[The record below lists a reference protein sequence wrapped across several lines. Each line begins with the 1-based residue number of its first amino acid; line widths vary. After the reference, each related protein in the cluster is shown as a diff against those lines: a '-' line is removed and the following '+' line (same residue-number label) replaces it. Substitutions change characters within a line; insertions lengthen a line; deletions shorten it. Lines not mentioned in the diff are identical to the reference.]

1 MSATMQ
7 RVLSLVR
14 KAVDEYNLISDG
26 DRIAVG
32 VSGGKDSVL
41 LLAAL
46 AALRRFYGKDFS
58 LVGIT
63 LDMGFD
69 EKTDFTPLADFFAQR
84 DIEYHVKK
92 TEIGQIVFNVRNESS
107 PCSLCARMR
116 RGALHDEAK
125 ALGCN
130 KLALGHNRDDLLE
143 TFVMNLLYEGRLG
156 VFSPITYLDRKD
168 ITVIRP
174 LSFMPERDVVGAANR
189 LELPILHQACPAD
202 GATSREDTKQMLAE
216 LEKNR
221 RGSLDK
227 IFGAIRRGHLS
238 GW

>member
-1 MSATMQ
+1 MQ
-7 RVLSLVR
+7 RVLSFLR
-14 KAVDEYNLISDG
+14 RAVDEYDLISNG

-41 LLAAL
+41 LLSAL
-46 AALRRFYGKDFS
+46 NAFRRFCCIDFS

-69 EKTDFTPLADFFAQR
+69 EKCDFAPLEEYFAEAG
-84 DIEYHVKK
+84 IEYRIRE
-92 TEIGQIVFNVRNESS
+92 TQIGQIVFNYRQEDS

-130 KLALGHNRDDLLE
+130 KVALGHNRDDLLE
-143 TFVMNLLYEGRLG
+143 TFVMNMLYEGRLG
-156 VFSPITYLDRKD
+156 VFAPMTYLDRKD

-174 LSFMPERDVVGAANR
+174 LALMPERDVVGAANR
-189 LELPILHQACPAD
+189 LQLPIIRQHCPAD
-202 GATSREDTKQMLAE
+202 GNTSREETKNMLLA
-216 LEKNR
+216 LEKEK
-221 RGSLDK
+221 RGSMNKL
-227 IFGAIRRGHLS
+227 FGAIRRSHLN

>member
-1 MSATMQ
+1 MQ
-7 RVLSLVR
+7 RVLSYMR
-14 KAVDEYNLISDG
+14 RAVDDYNLIADG

-41 LLAAL
+41 LLSAL
-46 AALRRFYGKDFS
+46 NALRRFYGKEFS
-58 LVGIT
+58 IVGIT

-69 EKTDFTPLADFFAQR
+69 EGSDFSPLRGYFDGLG
-84 DIEYHVKK
+84 IEYHVKE
-92 TEIGQIVFNVRNESS
+92 TQIGQIVFNARQEDS

-143 TFVMNLLYEGRLG
+143 TFVMNMLYEGRLG
-156 VFSPITYLDRKD
+156 VFAPMTYLDRKD

-174 LSFMPERDVVGAANR
+174 LGLMPERDVIGAANR
-189 LELPILHQACPAD
+189 LSLPIVKQHCLAD
-202 GATSREDTKQMLAE
+202 GNTSREETKRMLLA
-216 LEKNR
+216 LEKEK
-221 RGSLDK
+221 RGSMNKL
-227 IFGAIRRGHLS
+227 FGAIRRSHLN

>member
-1 MSATMQ
+1 MQ
-7 RVLSLVR
+7 RVLSYMR
-14 KAVDEYNLISDG
+14 RAVDDYNLIADG

-41 LLAAL
+41 LLSAL
-46 AALRRFYGKDFS
+46 NALRRFYGKEFS
-58 LVGIT
+58 IVGIT

-69 EKTDFTPLADFFAQR
+69 EPSDFTPLREYFGGLG
-84 DIEYHVKK
+84 IEYHVKE
-92 TEIGQIVFNVRNESS
+92 TQIGQIVFNARQEDS

-143 TFVMNLLYEGRLG
+143 TFVMNMLYEGRLG
-156 VFSPITYLDRKD
+156 VFAPMTYLDRKD

-174 LSFMPERDVVGAANR
+174 LGLMPERDVVGAANR
-189 LELPILHQACPAD
+189 LSLPIVKQHCPAD
-202 GATSREDTKQMLAE
+202 GDTSREETKRMLLG
-216 LEKNR
+216 LEKEK
-221 RGSLDK
+221 RGSMNK
-227 IFGAIRRGHLS
+227 IFGAIRRSHLN

>member
-1 MSATMQ
+1 MQ
-7 RVLSLVR
+7 KVLSLVR
-14 KAVDEYNLISDG
+14 KAVDEYNLIEDG

-41 LLAAL
+41 LLTAL
-46 AALRRFYGKDFS
+46 KHLQKFYGKDFS
-58 LVGIT
+58 IVGIT

-69 EKTDFTPLADFFAQR
+69 EKSDFSPLEEYFREQE
-84 DIEYHVKK
+84 IEYHIKQ
-92 TEIGQIVFNVRNESS
+92 TYIGEVVFNVRKETS

-116 RGALHDEAK
+116 RGCLHDEAK

-143 TFVMNLLYEGRLG
+143 TFVMNLLYEGRIG
-156 VFSPITYLDRKD
+156 VFSPMTYLDRKD

-174 LSFMPERDVVGAANR
+174 LALMPERDVTGAANR
-189 LELPILHQACPAD
+189 LNLPIVRQNCPAD
-202 GATSREDTKQMLAE
+202 GETSREDTKKLLLN
-216 LEKNR
+216 LEKEK
-221 RGSLDK
+221 RGSMNK
-227 IFGAIRRGHLS
+227 IFGAIQRSHLN

>member
-1 MSATMQ
+1 MQ
-7 RVLSLVR
+7 RVLSYIR
-14 KAVDEYNLISDG
+14 RAVDDYNLISEG

-41 LLAAL
+41 LITAL
-46 AALRRFYGKDFS
+46 NALKRFYPKQFS

-69 EKTDFTPLADFFAQR
+69 EPTDFSAMREYFEKLG
-84 DIEYHVKK
+84 IEYRVKP
-92 TEIGQIVFNVRNESS
+92 TEIGQIVFNVREEDS

-130 KLALGHNRDDLLE
+130 TLALGHNRDDLLE
-143 TFVMNLLYEGRLG
+143 TFVMNMLYEGRLG
-156 VFSPITYLDRKD
+156 VFSPMTYLDRKD

-174 LSFMPERDVVGAANR
+174 LALMPERDVVGAANR
-189 LELPILHQACPAD
+189 LELPILRQHCPAD
-202 GATSREDTKQMLAE
+202 GNTSREETKNMLAA
-216 LEKNR
+216 LEKEK
-221 RGSLDK
+221 RGTMNK
-227 IFGAIRRGHLS
+227 IFGAICRSHLN

>member
-1 MSATMQ
+1 MQ

-41 LLAAL
+41 LLTAL
-46 AALRRFYGKDFS
+46 KHLQIFYGKEFS
-58 LVGIT
+58 VVGIT
-63 LDMGFD
+63 LDMGFE
-69 EKTDFTPLADFFAQR
+69 EKSDFSPLQNYFESQQ
-84 DIEYHVKK
+84 IEYHIKQ
-92 TEIGQIVFNVRNESS
+92 THIGEIVFNVRKETS
-107 PCSLCARMR
+107 PCSLCAKMR
-116 RGALHDEAK
+116 RGCLHDEAK

-143 TFVMNLLYEGRLG
+143 TFVMNLLYEGRIG
-156 VFSPITYLDRKD
+156 VFSPMTYLDRKD

-174 LSFMPERDVVGAANR
+174 LALMPERDVTGAANR
-189 LELPILHQACPAD
+189 LNIPIIRQHCPAD
-202 GATSREDTKQMLAE
+202 GVTSREDAKKLLLN
-216 LEKNR
+216 LEKEK
-221 RGSLDK
+221 RGSMNN
-227 IFGAIRRGHLS
+227 IFGAIQRSHLN

>member
-1 MSATMQ
+1 MQ
-7 RVLSLVR
+7 RVLSYMR
-14 KAVDEYNLISDG
+14 RAVDDYNLIADG

-41 LLAAL
+41 LLSAL
-46 AALRRFYGKDFS
+46 NALRRFYGKEFS
-58 LVGIT
+58 IVGIT

-69 EKTDFTPLADFFAQR
+69 EGSDFSPLREYFDGLG
-84 DIEYHVKK
+84 IEYHVKE
-92 TEIGQIVFNVRNESS
+92 TQIGQIVFNARQEDS

-143 TFVMNLLYEGRLG
+143 TFVMNMLYEGRLG
-156 VFSPITYLDRKD
+156 VFAPMTYLDRKD

-174 LSFMPERDVVGAANR
+174 LGLMPERDVIGAANR
-189 LELPILHQACPAD
+189 LSLPIVKQHCPAD
-202 GATSREDTKQMLAE
+202 GNTSREETKRMLLA
-216 LEKNR
+216 LEKEK
-221 RGSLDK
+221 RGSMNKL
-227 IFGAIRRGHLS
+227 FGAIRRSHLN

>member
-1 MSATMQ
+1 MQ
-7 RVLSLVR
+7 RVLSYMR
-14 KAVDEYNLISDG
+14 RAVDDYNLIADG

-41 LLAAL
+41 LLSAL
-46 AALRRFYGKDFS
+46 NALRRFYGKEFS
-58 LVGIT
+58 IVGIT

-69 EKTDFTPLADFFAQR
+69 EGSDFSPLREYFDGLG
-84 DIEYHVKK
+84 IEYHVKE
-92 TEIGQIVFNVRNESS
+92 TQIGQIVFNARHEDS

-143 TFVMNLLYEGRLG
+143 TFVMNMLYEGRLG
-156 VFSPITYLDRKD
+156 VFAPMTYLDRKD

-174 LSFMPERDVVGAANR
+174 LGLMPERDVVGAANR
-189 LELPILHQACPAD
+189 LALPIVKQHCPAD
-202 GATSREDTKQMLAE
+202 GNTSRDETKRMLLA
-216 LEKNR
+216 LEKEK
-221 RGSLDK
+221 RGSMNKL
-227 IFGAIRRGHLS
+227 FGAIRRSHLN

>member
-1 MSATMQ
+1 MQ
-7 RVLSLVR
+7 RVLSYLR
-14 KAVDEYNLISDG
+14 RAVDEYGLISNG

-41 LLAAL
+41 LLCAL
-46 AALRRFYGKDFS
+46 NAFRRFCGIDFS

-69 EKTDFTPLADFFAQR
+69 EKTDFTPLKEYFAEAG
-84 DIEYHVKK
+84 IEYHIRE
-92 TEIGQIVFNVRNESS
+92 TRIGQIVFNYRQEDS

-130 KLALGHNRDDLLE
+130 KVALGHNRDDLLE

-156 VFSPITYLDRKD
+156 VFAPMTYLDRKD

-174 LSFMPERDVVGAANR
+174 LALMPERDVVGAANR
-189 LELPILHQACPAD
+189 LGLPIIRQRCPAD
-202 GATSREDTKQMLAE
+202 GDTSREETKNMLLS
-216 LEKNR
+216 LEKEK
-221 RGSLDK
+221 RGSMNKL
-227 IFGAIRRGHLS
+227 FGAIRRSHLN